1 MEAAINGGLK
11 LYWVIA
17 VVLAEKEK
25 SGVGGEFER
34 RVECDVTCSFTRCVA
49 LKNWY

>member
-25 SGVGGEFER
+25 SGVGGGNLN
-34 RVECDVTCSFTRCVA
+34 VAWNVTLLVHLRVA
-49 LKNWY
+49 LH

>member
-25 SGVGGEFER
+25 SGVGGNLN
-34 RVECDVTCSFTRCVA
+34 VAWNVTLLVHLRVA
-49 LKNWY
+49 LH